1 MTASSDARPLAQR
14 VFYVT
19 EALACQTGVDPKL
32 IVKDSPLLEYPLFW
46 VQIAN
51 ASAAVWITIGASI
64 LALVAW
70 SLL

>member
-1 MTASSDARPLAQR
+1 M
-14 VFYVT
+14 
-19 EALACQTGVDPKL
+19 DPKL